1 MYKEIGKL
9 YALTFAYL
17 SFPSLEWLAFELR
30 FYLLNRRKK
39 ESLGAAWAR
48 FNDLVN
54 SGPDL
59 AIQDPMLLQHFYM
72 GLSGETV

>member
-1 MYKEIGKL
+1 MYKEIGKP

-39 ESLGAAWAR
+39 ESLGAAWAH
-48 FNDLVN
+48 FNDLIN
-54 SGPDL
+54 SDPNL
-59 AIQDPMLLQHFYM
+59 AIQDHILLQHFYM
-72 GLSGETV
+72 GLSVESA